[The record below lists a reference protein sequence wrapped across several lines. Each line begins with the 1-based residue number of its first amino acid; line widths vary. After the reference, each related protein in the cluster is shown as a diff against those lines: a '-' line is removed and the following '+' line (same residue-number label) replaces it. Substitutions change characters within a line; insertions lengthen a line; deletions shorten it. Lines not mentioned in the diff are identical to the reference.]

1 MPKVS
6 PRAQDTDALLRDVV
20 RLFVQ
25 AQRTMTA
32 CCSDASA
39 KECEALLLV
48 GQFGPLTVQEFARRM
63 GLEKTWASRL
73 LTRVEKRKLVRR
85 VDHPDDGR
93 SSLLELTAA
102 GRQEQAK
109 IQAGLNE
116 HAGNLLNCV
125 PAGERAAVEQ
135 ALVTLREALRECLE
149 RCGPEGSSRC

>member
-1 MPKVS
+1 MPKA
-6 PRAQDTDALLRDVV
+6 PLRAQETDALLRDVV

-39 KECEALLLV
+39 KECEAVLLV
-48 GQFGPLTVQEFARRM
+48 GQYGPLTVQEFARRM

-73 LTRVEKRKLVRR
+73 LSRVEKRRLVRR
-85 VDHPDDGR
+85 VDHPNDGR

-102 GRQEQAK
+102 GRQEHAK
-109 IQAGLNE
+109 LQAGLNE

-135 ALVTLREALRECLE
+135 ALVTLRDALRQCLA
-149 RCGPEGSSRC
+149 RCGPEGNCR